1 MLDFIGT
8 IGIATATVVTL
19 TAVLSALRI
28 EPRARLGI
36 AVLLGAWIGVAIALG
51 ANGSLAFNGASPIPL
66 VGVLFAAPLAAA
78 ALLAV
83 LVPAARAALLAL
95 PLPLLI
101 GLNVSRVLGV
111 LFLLLAADG
120 KLGGPF
126 PHSAGWGDVI
136 TGVLALPIAWLA
148 IRAPSST
155 RNIALAWNAFGALDL
170 VVAVSLGVVSA
181 NDSPLQLIH
190 SGAGSAAM
198 QTLPWSVVPTVLV
211 PAFLVLH
218 AVIYAQLRRTGRSVG
233 AARPAV
239 ARA

>member
-8 IGIATATVVTL
+8 VGITAATVVTIS
-19 TAVLSALRI
+19 AVLSALPVQ
-28 EPRARLGI
+28 PRARIG
-36 AVLLGAWIGVAIALG
+36 AAALLGAWIGVAVALG

-101 GLNVSRVLGV
+101 GLNIWRVLGG
-111 LFLLLAADG
+111 LFVLLAVDG
-120 KLGGPF
+120 RLGGPF
-126 PHSAGWGDVI
+126 PQFAGWGDVI
-136 TGVLALPIAWLA
+136 TGVLALPLA
-148 IRAPSST
+148 RLVTRTPSST

-181 NDSPLQLIH
+181 NGPLQLIH
-190 SGAGSAAM
+190 AGAGSAAM
-198 QTLPWSVVPTVLV
+198 QALPWSVVPTVLV

-218 AVIYAQLRRTGRSVG
+218 AVIHAQLRRAGRSVG
-233 AARPAV
+233 AARPV
-239 ARA
+239 LARV